1 MIAAY
6 LRLMRFHKPVGFLLL
21 WFPTAWALWLANQGM
36 PSWSLLCYF
45 ALGTIVMRAAGC
57 VINDI
62 ADRQVD
68 GYVERTK
75 NRPLAS
81 KELTLQQAWALLFV
95 LCLVAFF
102 IVLQLPPTCFL
113 WSLGALLVTGIYPF
127 CKRFLHAPQAVLGV
141 AFSMGIPMAFAASQ
155 VPFNRFGWWLLL
167 INFCWIMAYD
177 TLYAMVDKKDD
188 LRIGIQSTA
197 ILFGRYDRTMVV
209 ALQMIAH
216 ISWLVL
222 AYLAHY
228 SAGFYLFWG
237 LAACQLI
244 YQMILFLNREAYFK
258 AFSSNMLY
266 GLLMWLAIC
275 F

>member
-6 LRLMRFHKPVGFLLL
+6 FRLMRFHKPVGFLLL
-21 WFPTAWALWLANQGM
+21 WFPTAWALWLANQGR

-75 NRPLAS
+75 NRPLVNG
-81 KELTLQQAWALLFV
+81 ELTLQQAWALLII
-95 LCLVAFF
+95 LCLLAFF
-102 IVLQLPPTCFL
+102 IVLQLPAACFL
-113 WSLGALLVTGIYPF
+113 WALGALAVTAIYPF
-127 CKRFLHAPQAVLGV
+127 CKRFFHAPQAVLGI

-155 VPFNRFGWWLLL
+155 VPFNRLGWLLLL
-167 INFCWIMAYD
+167 INVCWIIAYD

-188 LRIGIQSTA
+188 LRLGIQSTA
-197 ILFGRYDRTMVV
+197 ILFGRYDRVIIGV
-209 ALQMIAH
+209 LQMIAH
-216 ISWLVL
+216 STWLVL

-228 SAGFYLFWG
+228 STLFYVFWG
-237 LAACQLI
+237 LALLQLI
-244 YQMILFLNREAYFK
+244 YQMTLFVHRAAYFK

-266 GLLMWLAIC
+266 GLLMWLAVS